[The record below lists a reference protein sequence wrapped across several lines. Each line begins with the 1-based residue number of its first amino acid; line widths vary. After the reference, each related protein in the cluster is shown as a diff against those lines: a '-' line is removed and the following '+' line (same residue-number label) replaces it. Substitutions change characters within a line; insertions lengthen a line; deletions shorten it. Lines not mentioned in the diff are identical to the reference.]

1 MTKYES
7 EEHRQIKAY
16 LSFKAILPGDIREIT
31 CTESDQGWCRFRLKS
46 GSVLACEQPANE
58 KIKEGETISLVCSR
72 VEIGR
77 NGYGLFVDYVFMASR
92 LNHTVR
98 INGPDAQALKE
109 GERK

>member
-1 MTKYES
+1 MTKYEL

-16 LSFKAILPGDIREIT
+16 LSFKAILPGDIRNIT
-31 CTESDQGWCRFRLKS
+31 CSEADPKWCRFKLKS
-46 GSVLACEQPANE
+46 GTPLVCEQPE
-58 KIKEGETISLVCSR
+58 KKIEKGETISLECTR

-77 NGYGLFVDYVFMASR
+77 NGYGLFADYLFISNR

-109 GERK
+109 GEKK